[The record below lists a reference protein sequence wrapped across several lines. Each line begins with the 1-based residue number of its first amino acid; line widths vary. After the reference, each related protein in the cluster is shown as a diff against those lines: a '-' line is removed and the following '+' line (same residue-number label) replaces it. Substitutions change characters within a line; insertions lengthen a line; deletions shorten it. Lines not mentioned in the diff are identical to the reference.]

1 MEHAS
6 DRIGHLAE
14 NAELVGDRRQLLD
27 EERIPL
33 SGFRD
38 LRPDR
43 GGNPEHL
50 EQRLGVAL
58 RQRLED
64 DPHGGGQQPGRPQFR
79 KLWPAEAEE

>member
-50 EQRLGVAL
+50 EQRL
-58 RQRLED
+58 
-64 DPHGGGQQPGRPQFR
+64 
-79 KLWPAEAEE
+79 